1 MLAPEKCHRALMQC
15 RARFQR
21 MHAVSAARFATYA
34 AFHPGCTA
42 AYRDDEDIP
51 ARPARKKAPDAMRTG
66 ANGTTTT

>member
-1 MLAPEKCHRALMQC
+1 
-15 RARFQR
+15 

-51 ARPARKKAPDAMRTG
+51 ARPTRKKAPDAMRTG